1 MYYRH
6 GELIGLYRVNYSD
19 KTKLQYKI
27 GENGEWTDYSV
38 PFAIILTLSSNKL
51 KGYNM
56 NMKSKILIGFLSTV
70 SILMLIITVFMYG
83 SINTVLNA
91 DNRII
96 NCEKYYILQTP
107 EETYYQVCDEN
118 SMFDTDTV
126 NRIGNF
132 SSLEDNQNLPFCEL
146 NSDDN
151 IISKMFLGIKN
162 SDEEITVYENNK
174 EPVIFSRYNCNQY
187 FASKDF
193 SLPEM
198 SADNIEAV
206 VISDST
212 DYKNIIEKYSDYSD
226 IKNILEN
233 KKDFFEDINN
243 KYSEAYDC
251 YIIYKDFD
259 LIEFISFE

>member
-1 MYYRH
+1 
-6 GELIGLYRVNYSD
+6 
-19 KTKLQYKI
+19 
-27 GENGEWTDYSV
+27 
-38 PFAIILTLSSNKL
+38 
-51 KGYNM
+51 
-56 NMKSKILIGFLSTV
+56 MKHKILIVFLSTV
-70 SILMLIITVFMYG
+70 SIIMLIISVFMYG

-96 NCEKYYILQTP
+96 NCGKYYILQTP

-118 SMFDTDTV
+118 SMFDKDTV

-132 SSLEDNQNLPFCEL
+132 SSLEDNQNLSFCEL

-162 SDEEITVYENNK
+162 SDEKITVYESNK
-174 EPVIFSRYNCNQY
+174 KPVIFSRYDCNQY

-198 SADNIEAV
+198 TADNIEAV
-206 VISDST
+206 VISDSA
-212 DYKNIIEKYSDYSD
+212 DYKNIIEKHSDYSD

-233 KKDFFEDINN
+233 KEDFFSNINN
-243 KYSEAYDC
+243 KYSDAYDC
-251 YIIYKDFD
+251 YIVYKDFD
-259 LIEFISFE
+259 LVEFIFSE